1 MSFSGGQ
8 SECSGCGFDT
18 MSCARLSLLTNVTRE
33 PIATVIAFGDA
44 TPAALM
50 VIVVPPL
57 GAGVGVGVGAGAGAG
72 AGDGLGAGV
81 GAGDG
86 LGDGE
91 VGELLPPPH
100 AATVNASVIAA
111 GLLYVVGNGP
121 TGIVLRG
128 VDLTKRQITV
138 DTPLPSGADGLIQV
152 RDRFL
157 ILNRMASPGL
167 YWVRPDGSY
176 DGALEETPVAEAWAS
191 GGRLVAALRDGGF
204 PQRTVQVRDLSSGGV
219 LWTAPAHGAVIGID
233 GDAVGHV
240 ETGGDEGTPV
250 LRDAATGQLR
260 WRGAPFAIDPSR
272 IAFAGAHVFFGH
284 MTGITVYRRADGT
297 PAGEIVSGA
306 TAQLLGERLYLGGFK
321 FLACV
326 DPDRVRA

>member
-1 MSFSGGQ
+1 MALPFPTIWQVDLASWVSMPPVTHG
-8 SECSGCGFDT
+8 SAIV
-18 MSCARLSLLTNVTRE
+18 ARVGDSLRAIDARDGKALWS
-33 PIATVIAFGDA
+33 ATVDPQGGSGQLLHAYDDLQLTDRRPDPRRMTELVA
-44 TPAALM
+44 
-50 VIVVPPL
+50 VR
-57 GAGVGVGVGAGAGAG
+57 AGAIAWTL
-72 AGDGLGAGV
+72 DLGCV
-81 GAGDG
+81 
-86 LGDGE
+86 
-91 VGELLPPPH
+91 V
-100 AATVNASVIAA
+100 TSNASVIAA